1 MVRNLFFTI
10 LLLLFLPLS
19 SWAAILYLEP
29 TEGEYYRDDIF
40 IMKIRID
47 TEGECINTVKAD
59 ISFPQDVLQAI
70 DFSQGDSIL
79 TLWLSQPEINQSA
92 GLVSFIGGVPGG
104 YCGRILGDP
113 GFSDLLGKII
123 FKVTEVKEDSAEVR
137 FLDTSQVLLNDGL
150 GTEATLNTQG
160 AVLTLLSGISPS
172 PKREWQEEIAED
184 TIPPE
189 AFEIEIVRDP
199 GTFGG
204 KYFITFVTVDKQTGL
219 DYFEVKE
226 GQGDW
231 QRENSPYLLK
241 DQNLQ
246 SKILI
251 QAIDKAGNKRIIEYT
266 PSLEKKLSLYLFYL
280 YSVIVLILLGLIW
293 WFIRRRIKK
302 QKSETMDTNTNSFS
316 IDDS

>member
-1 MVRNLFFTI
+1 MIRNLFFII

-29 TEGEYYRDDIF
+29 AEGQYYRDDIF
-40 IMKIRID
+40 IVKIRID
-47 TEGECINTVKAD
+47 TEGECINTIKAD
-59 ISFPQDVLQAI
+59 LSFPQDVLEAI

-79 TLWLSQPEINQSA
+79 ALWISQPEIDQSA
-92 GLVSFIGGVPGG
+92 GLISFIGGVPGG
-104 YCGRILGDP
+104 YCGRIPGDP
-113 GFSDLLGKII
+113 GPSDLLGKII
-123 FKVTEVKEDSAEVR
+123 FKVIGVKENSAEVR
-137 FLDTSQVLLNDGL
+137 FLDNSQVLLNDGL
-150 GTEATLNTQG
+150 GTEATLNTQR
-160 AVLTLLSGISPS
+160 AVLTLLSGISPN
-172 PKREWQEEIAED
+172 PKKEWQEELTED

-189 AFEIEIVRDP
+189 TFEVEIVRDP
-199 GTFGG
+199 GIFEG

-226 GQGDW
+226 GEGDW

-251 QAIDKAGNKRIIEYT
+251 KATDKAGNKRIIEYT
-266 PSLEKKLSLYLFYL
+266 PVLEKKLSLYFFYL
-280 YSVIVLILLGLIW
+280 YSVIVLALLGLIW
-293 WFIRRRIKK
+293 WFIRRRIKR
-302 QKSETMDTNTNSFS
+302 QTPESMDTTTNSFS